1 MKKSILTPILAVLDI
16 LLLALIIVSARKV
29 GNVQPEETKPA
40 QSVAVTGETESGLTT
55 EVPADVDTTT
65 VLVTTDPE
73 TTQEQITSNE
83 ESTDLSETVL
93 VPVVPADTEV
103 PGEEGKEEMRD
114 ASAYDT
120 HDLPTIKDFKW
131 VTPEIL
137 NGVCPDDAEAVYFE
151 ESLGGW
157 KCYIV
162 DEETGVERLANMELS
177 GKEDDLELCIDWYYA
192 RIGGKDGEAY
202 EDNAPDSVFEG
213 SANDSGEIEAGGP
226 GKILLTDLYAIGD
239 HMYAFGTI
247 YWPDGMKGN
256 LMLVRP

>member
-1 MKKSILTPILAVLDI
+1 MKRSILTPILAVLDI

-55 EVPADVDTTT
+55 E
-65 VLVTTDPE
+65 
-73 TTQEQITSNE
+73 
-83 ESTDLSETVL
+83 
-93 VPVVPADTEV
+93 VPADTEV

-226 GKILLTDLYAIGD
+226 GKILLTDFYAIGD